1 LEEQPKISLNTNGK
15 EKMKVYCNYSISSLK
30 LLVFA
35 IRPPVPVK
43 GETLAV
49 GEKPE
54 AVYIT
59 RDEYK

>member
-1 LEEQPKISLNTNGK
+1 
-15 EKMKVYCNYSISSLK
+15 MKVYCNYSISSLK